1 MRIACQQ
8 LTIKVEYCLENLKMR
23 QALKEIKQY
32 AEDDRKLEAVE
43 FMQDIINRKLQ
54 FESLIQ
60 WVKVV
65 YAAELNKNSRLSH
78 ATPKHARLE
87 ERAELVLRSN

>member
-43 FMQDIINRKLQ
+43 FM
-54 FESLIQ
+54 
-60 WVKVV
+60 
-65 YAAELNKNSRLSH
+65 
-78 ATPKHARLE
+78 
-87 ERAELVLRSN
+87 